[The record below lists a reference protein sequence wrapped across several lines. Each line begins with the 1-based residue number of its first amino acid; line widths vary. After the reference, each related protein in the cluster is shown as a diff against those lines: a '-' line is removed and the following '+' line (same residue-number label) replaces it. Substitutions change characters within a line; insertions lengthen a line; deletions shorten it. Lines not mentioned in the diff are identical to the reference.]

1 MLSLRMTINIF
12 IFGPESPKATI
23 IAREIK
29 KIEANVNIIGVSNK
43 FVSRFIHSK
52 YIDQVHQ
59 FQNKKVWFKRLSSK
73 YQGDKNINYILPVT
87 STWGREIY
95 RLLPILGNNVVLLQ
109 ADVASYQQLDNKM
122 LFKDFISGV
131 GNAPMRLTHLKV
143 QDGKFVAKPK
153 VGSGSKGVIYL
164 DASQPDDR
172 EKIINYCSSSEY
184 IVEEFIEGVGVGI
197 GGYAI
202 NGQVINSSSHIRL
215 LEWPVSG
222 GSSAYRGPL
231 QSIELERIF
240 HATVKSFNWNG
251 FLMIEGKLTTDGLF
265 YVLEANPRTW
275 GGIHQFMRTTNFA
288 TQFCDS
294 LFGRPVPKPIRRLS
308 SNTFSS
314 PLAYL
319 SLLMTPRK
327 SKFQSSIKF
336 LRDTRKKAD
345 VNFYTDPRGWCAQFI
360 ND

>member
-29 KIEANVNIIGVSNK
+29 RIDANVNIIGVSNK

-52 YIDQVHQ
+52 YIDQVYQ
-59 FQNKKVWFKRLSSK
+59 FQNSK
-73 YQGDKNINYILPVT
+73 A
-87 STWGREIY
+87 WGREIY
-95 RLLPILGNNVVLLQ
+95 RLLPNLGNNIVLLQ
-109 ADVASYQQLDNKM
+109 ADAASYQQLDNKM
-122 LFKDFISGV
+122 IFKDFISGV
-131 GNAPMRLTHLKV
+131 GHAPMRLTHLNV
-143 QDGKFVAKPK
+143 QVGRFVAKPK

-164 DASQPDDR
+164 DASLPNDR

-202 NGQVINSSSHIRL
+202 DGEVINCSSHIRL

-240 HATVKSFNWNG
+240 QSTVRSFNWNG
-251 FLMIEGKLTTDGLF
+251 FLMIEGKLTVDGLF

-275 GGIHQFMRTTNFA
+275 GGINQFI
-288 TQFCDS
+288 QFSDL
-294 LFGRPVPKPIRRLS
+294 LFGRPVTRPIKRLS

-314 PLAYL
+314 PLAYI
-319 SLLMTPRK
+319 SLFMTPRQR
-327 SKFQSSIKF
+327 KFRSLMKF
-336 LRDTRKKAD
+336 LRDIQKKAD
-345 VNFYTDPRGWCAQFI
+345 VNLYTDPRGWCAQFI
-360 ND
+360 KD

>member
-29 KIEANVNIIGVSNK
+29 RIDANVNIIGVSNK

-52 YIDQVHQ
+52 YIDQVYQ
-59 FQNKKVWFKRLSSK
+59 FQNSKAWFKRISSK
-73 YQGDKNINYILPVT
+73 YQGDKNINYILPIT
-87 STWGREIY
+87 SNWGREIY
-95 RLLPILGNNVVLLQ
+95 RLLPNLGNNIVLLQ
-109 ADVASYQQLDNKM
+109 ADAASYQQLDNKM
-122 LFKDFISGV
+122 IFKDFISGV
-131 GNAPMRLTHLKV
+131 GHAPMRLTHLNV
-143 QDGKFVAKPK
+143 QVGRFVAKPK

-164 DASQPDDR
+164 DASLPNDR

-202 NGQVINSSSHIRL
+202 DGEVINCSSHIRL

-240 HATVKSFNWNG
+240 QSTVRSFNWNG
-251 FLMIEGKLTTDGLF
+251 FLMIEGKLTVDGLF

-275 GGIHQFMRTTNFA
+275 GGINQFMRTTNFA
-288 TQFCDS
+288 IQFSDL
-294 LFGRPVPKPIRRLS
+294 LFGRPVTRPIKRLS

-314 PLAYL
+314 PLAYI
-319 SLLMTPRK
+319 SLFMTPRQR
-327 SKFQSSIKF
+327 KFRSLMKF
-336 LRDTRKKAD
+336 LRDIQKKAD
-345 VNFYTDPRGWCAQFI
+345 VNLYTDPRGWCAQFI
-360 ND
+360 KD